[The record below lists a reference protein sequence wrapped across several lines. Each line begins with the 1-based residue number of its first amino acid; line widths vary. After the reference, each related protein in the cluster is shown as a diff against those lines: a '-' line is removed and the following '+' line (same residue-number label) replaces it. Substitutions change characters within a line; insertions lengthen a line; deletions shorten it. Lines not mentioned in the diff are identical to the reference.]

1 MSKSFLIF
9 SGYNQRAVIAFC
21 RVATANNVPFCIIA
35 KSKDDTIFK
44 TKYRSNV
51 QSVRNEKL
59 LTVED
64 IDRCLDETKNASE
77 HTDFVILPSSEFL
90 NRFFLDNRTYYEKKS
105 CTIPLVNKDLYLIVS
120 DKLSFGRLC
129 IKYNIEIPHEYT
141 SFESA
146 RLPFVAKPISY
157 FSTKSGKALNPV
169 LIYTEN
175 EKAVFLNEMDKD
187 DFYYQAFVN
196 GSSYYLLYYI
206 SSENDTVSFS
216 QKNLVQQAEGKS
228 MILATGSD
236 LHLKQISDNY
246 INMLK
251 DIGYEGLI
259 MIELRRSDDK
269 FVMIEANPR
278 LWGPSQ
284 LFVDAGVPIFERFI
298 QEQGF
303 EIKEKSG
310 NTDKDVFYFWNG
322 GICEDLRNGKN
333 IAFHDFSQ
341 EELKLKL
348 PFLLEKEIYLRE
360 DTEEIYHLEAE
371 GLC

>member
-21 RVATANNVPFCIIA
+21 RVATTNNVPFCIIA
-35 KSKDDTIFK
+35 KSKDDTILK

-51 QSVRNEKL
+51 HSIRNEKL
-59 LTVED
+59 LTIED
-64 IDRCLDETKNASE
+64 VDSCIAETKNVSG

-90 NRFFLDNRTYYEKKS
+90 NRFFLDNRSYYENKG
-105 CTIPLVNKDLYLIVS
+105 CTIPLVDKDLYLLVS

-129 IKYNIEIPHEYT
+129 TKYDIEIPPEYS
-141 SFESA
+141 SFENA
-146 RLPFVAKPISY
+146 CLPFVAKPISY

-169 LIYTEN
+169 LIYN
-175 EKAVFLNEMDKD
+175 EKEKAAFLNEMDKD

-196 GSSYYLLYYI
+196 GSSYYLLYFI
-206 SSENDTVSFS
+206 SSDNDTVSFS

-236 LHLKQISDNY
+236 LHLKQISGKY

-259 MIELRRSDDK
+259 MIELRKSDDK

-298 QEQGF
+298 QKQGF

-322 GICEDLRNGKN
+322 GICEDLRNRKN
-333 IAFHDFSQ
+333 IAFHDFNQ
-341 EELKLKL
+341 EKLDAMKQT
-348 PFLLEKEIYLRE
+348 FLEKEIYLRE